1 MDKLKKMTSYRL
13 FWPIVCLA
21 LVLLFNLIKSP
32 SFFEISIKNGVLYGY
47 LVDIFNRSS
56 ELIIL
61 AVGMT
66 LCVASS
72 AGTDISVGAIMALS
86 GAVSVYLLG
95 SGEAYAIPWIAAIL
109 IGLVVSVLCGMWNGF
124 LVANMKIQP
133 MVATLILFTAGR
145 GMAQLITGGN
155 NLYVKVDSFKYLGG
169 FLPHIPVPTPILVAI
184 IVVILATLFLNKTAT
199 KLYIESVGIN
209 QEPVVCLD

>member
-72 AGTDISVGAIMALS
+72 AGTDISVGAIKTKYIS
-86 GAVSVYLLG
+86 SV
-95 SGEAYAIPWIAAIL
+95 
-109 IGLVVSVLCGMWNGF
+109 V
-124 LVANMKIQP
+124 
-133 MVATLILFTAGR
+133 TL
-145 GMAQLITGGN
+145 MLITP
-155 NLYVKVDSFKYLGG
+155 
-169 FLPHIPVPTPILVAI
+169 LPAHLPECGWIRNTTCQMTLCVFPTP
-184 IVVILATLFLNKTAT
+184 TTN
-199 KLYIESVGIN
+199 SR
-209 QEPVVCLD
+209 C

>member
-86 GAVSVYLLG
+86 SWKWRNICNSLDRSNPDRACGICIMWYVERILSCEYEDPANG
-95 SGEAYAIPWIAAIL
+95 SNLDL
-109 IGLVVSVLCGMWNGF
+109 IYRRTRNG
-124 LVANMKIQP
+124 
-133 MVATLILFTAGR
+133 T
-145 GMAQLITGGN
+145 
-155 NLYVKVDSFKYLGG
+155 VDHRWK
-169 FLPHIPVPTPILVAI
+169 
-184 IVVILATLFLNKTAT
+184 
-199 KLYIESVGIN
+199 
-209 QEPVVCLD
+209 

>member
-72 AGTDISVGAIMALS
+72 AGTDISVGAIMACNSLDRSNPDRACGICIMWYVERILS
-86 GAVSVYLLG
+86 CEYEDPANG
-95 SGEAYAIPWIAAIL
+95 SNLDL
-109 IGLVVSVLCGMWNGF
+109 IYRRTRNG
-124 LVANMKIQP
+124 
-133 MVATLILFTAGR
+133 T
-145 GMAQLITGGN
+145 
-155 NLYVKVDSFKYLGG
+155 VDHRWK
-169 FLPHIPVPTPILVAI
+169 
-184 IVVILATLFLNKTAT
+184 
-199 KLYIESVGIN
+199 
-209 QEPVVCLD
+209 

>member
-95 SGEAYAIPWIAAIL
+95 SGETYAIPWIAAIL
-109 IGLVVSVLCGMWNGF
+109 IG
-124 LVANMKIQP
+124 
-133 MVATLILFTAGR
+133 FTSSSTF
-145 GMAQLITGGN
+145 MLW
-155 NLYVKVDSFKYLGG
+155 
-169 FLPHIPVPTPILVAI
+169 
-184 IVVILATLFLNKTAT
+184 LNC
-199 KLYIESVGIN
+199 N
-209 QEPVVCLD
+209 QELGRATDS

>member
-95 SGEAYAIPWIAAIL
+95 SGETYAIPWIAAIL
-109 IGLVVSVLCGMWNGF
+109 IGL
-124 LVANMKIQP
+124 
-133 MVATLILFTAGR
+133 
-145 GMAQLITGGN
+145 
-155 NLYVKVDSFKYLGG
+155 D
-169 FLPHIPVPTPILVAI
+169 
-184 IVVILATLFLNKTAT
+184 
-199 KLYIESVGIN
+199 
-209 QEPVVCLD
+209 

>member
-95 SGEAYAIPWIAAIL
+95 ICIMWYVERIL
-109 IGLVVSVLCGMWNGF
+109 SCEYEDPANGSN
-124 LVANMKIQP
+124 LN
-133 MVATLILFTAGR
+133 LIYRRTRNG
-145 GMAQLITGGN
+145 T
-155 NLYVKVDSFKYLGG
+155 VDHRWK
-169 FLPHIPVPTPILVAI
+169 
-184 IVVILATLFLNKTAT
+184 
-199 KLYIESVGIN
+199 
-209 QEPVVCLD
+209 

>member
-13 FWPIVCLA
+13 FWPIVCLV

-72 AGTDISVGAIMALS
+72 AGTDISVGAIMAYQEL
-86 GAVSVYLLG
+86 YLFIFLEVEKHMQFLG
-95 SGEAYAIPWIAAIL
+95 SQQ
-109 IGLVVSVLCGMWNGF
+109 S
-124 LVANMKIQP
+124 
-133 MVATLILFTAGR
+133 
-145 GMAQLITGGN
+145 
-155 NLYVKVDSFKYLGG
+155 
-169 FLPHIPVPTPILVAI
+169 
-184 IVVILATLFLNKTAT
+184 
-199 KLYIESVGIN
+199 
-209 QEPVVCLD
+209 

>member
-72 AGTDISVGAIMALS
+72 ARTDISDIYCKNIKKVLKYCYNFEKTLAL
-86 GAVSVYLLG
+86 V
-95 SGEAYAIPWIAAIL
+95 
-109 IGLVVSVLCGMWNGF
+109 
-124 LVANMKIQP
+124 
-133 MVATLILFTAGR
+133 
-145 GMAQLITGGN
+145 
-155 NLYVKVDSFKYLGG
+155 
-169 FLPHIPVPTPILVAI
+169 
-184 IVVILATLFLNKTAT
+184 
-199 KLYIESVGIN
+199 
-209 QEPVVCLD
+209 

>member
-95 SGEAYAIPWIAAIL
+95 SGETYAIPWIAAIL

-155 NLYVKVDSFKYLGG
+155 NLYVKVDSFKY
-169 FLPHIPVPTPILVAI
+169 FCHI
-184 IVVILATLFLNKTAT
+184 F
-199 KLYIESVGIN
+199 
-209 QEPVVCLD
+209 QFQHRFW

>member
-95 SGEAYAIPWIAAIL
+95 SGENICNSLDRSNPDRACGICIMWYVERIL
-109 IGLVVSVLCGMWNGF
+109 SCEYEDPANGSN
-124 LVANMKIQP
+124 LD
-133 MVATLILFTAGR
+133 LIYRRTRNG
-145 GMAQLITGGN
+145 T
-155 NLYVKVDSFKYLGG
+155 VDHRWK
-169 FLPHIPVPTPILVAI
+169 
-184 IVVILATLFLNKTAT
+184 
-199 KLYIESVGIN
+199 
-209 QEPVVCLD
+209 

>member
-1 MDKLKKMTSYRL
+1 MTSYRL

-72 AGTDISVGAIMALS
+72 AGTDISVGAIIIRSCICLS
-86 GAVSVYLLG
+86 SWKWRNICNSLDRSNPDRACGICIMWYVERILSCEYEDPANG
-95 SGEAYAIPWIAAIL
+95 SNLDL
-109 IGLVVSVLCGMWNGF
+109 IYRRTRNG
-124 LVANMKIQP
+124 
-133 MVATLILFTAGR
+133 T
-145 GMAQLITGGN
+145 
-155 NLYVKVDSFKYLGG
+155 VDHRWK
-169 FLPHIPVPTPILVAI
+169 
-184 IVVILATLFLNKTAT
+184 
-199 KLYIESVGIN
+199 
-209 QEPVVCLD
+209 

>member
-95 SGEAYAIPWIAAIL
+95 SGETDTAPDNAMIRGCICLSSWKWRNICNSLDRSNPDRACGICIMWYVERIL
-109 IGLVVSVLCGMWNGF
+109 SCEYEDPANGS
-124 LVANMKIQP
+124 NID
-133 MVATLILFTAGR
+133 LIYRRTRNG
-145 GMAQLITGGN
+145 T
-155 NLYVKVDSFKYLGG
+155 VDHRWK
-169 FLPHIPVPTPILVAI
+169 
-184 IVVILATLFLNKTAT
+184 
-199 KLYIESVGIN
+199 
-209 QEPVVCLD
+209 

>member
-66 LCVASS
+66 LCVASRS
-72 AGTDISVGAIMALS
+72 CSCLSSWKWRNICNSLDRSNPDRACGICIMWYVERILSCEYEDPANGSNLDLIYRRTRNGT
-86 GAVSVYLLG
+86 
-95 SGEAYAIPWIAAIL
+95 
-109 IGLVVSVLCGMWNGF
+109 
-124 LVANMKIQP
+124 
-133 MVATLILFTAGR
+133 
-145 GMAQLITGGN
+145 
-155 NLYVKVDSFKYLGG
+155 VDHRWK
-169 FLPHIPVPTPILVAI
+169 
-184 IVVILATLFLNKTAT
+184 
-199 KLYIESVGIN
+199 
-209 QEPVVCLD
+209 

>member
-95 SGEAYAIPWIAAIL
+95 SGETYAIPWIAGICIMWYVERIL
-109 IGLVVSVLCGMWNGF
+109 SCEYEDPANGSN
-124 LVANMKIQP
+124 LD
-133 MVATLILFTAGR
+133 LIYRRTRNG
-145 GMAQLITGGN
+145 T
-155 NLYVKVDSFKYLGG
+155 VDHRWK
-169 FLPHIPVPTPILVAI
+169 
-184 IVVILATLFLNKTAT
+184 
-199 KLYIESVGIN
+199 
-209 QEPVVCLD
+209 

>member
-1 MDKLKKMTSYRL
+1 MDKLKKMTTYRL

-72 AGTDISVGAIMALS
+72 AGTDISVGAIMGLS
-86 GAVSVYLLG
+86 SWKWRNICNSLDRSNPDRACGICIMWYVERILSCEYEDPANG
-95 SGEAYAIPWIAAIL
+95 SNLDL
-109 IGLVVSVLCGMWNGF
+109 IYRRTRNG
-124 LVANMKIQP
+124 
-133 MVATLILFTAGR
+133 T
-145 GMAQLITGGN
+145 
-155 NLYVKVDSFKYLGG
+155 VDHRWK
-169 FLPHIPVPTPILVAI
+169 
-184 IVVILATLFLNKTAT
+184 
-199 KLYIESVGIN
+199 
-209 QEPVVCLD
+209 

>member
-72 AGTDISVGAIMALS
+72 AGTDLS
-86 GAVSVYLLG
+86 
-95 SGEAYAIPWIAAIL
+95 L
-109 IGLVVSVLCGMWNGF
+109 I
-124 LVANMKIQP
+124 
-133 MVATLILFTAGR
+133 
-145 GMAQLITGGN
+145 
-155 NLYVKVDSFKYLGG
+155 
-169 FLPHIPVPTPILVAI
+169 HI
-184 IVVILATLFLNKTAT
+184 
-199 KLYIESVGIN
+199 
-209 QEPVVCLD
+209 